1 MISKPI
7 EHQAESEA
15 DAKAFIYHKESGN
28 NPKAINSTGCRGL
41 GQACP
46 GTKLPCGDDYQCQ
59 DEWFTS
65 YMKNRHGSWVK
76 AKQHWLARVPINGKD
91 VGHWW

>member
-7 EHQAESEA
+7 EHHAESEA

-46 GTKLPCGDDYQCQ
+46 GTKLPCGDDYECQ
-59 DEWFTS
+59 DEWFTG
-65 YMKNRHGSWVK
+65 YMRNRYGSWVK

-91 VGHWW
+91 VGNWW